1 MYLWLESLIDS
12 SFFALYS
19 FPVMKETVKE
29 MLIMAKVL
37 LFPQKERLP
46 KNLEEKLHEIA
57 REYVEVLFASLALL
71 SDEEAS
77 IERMDEVTKM
87 VTDAY
92 YEGLNN
98 AVDELS
104 QDS

>member
-1 MYLWLESLIDS
+1 MGRVSLTLLFNAIYS
-12 SFFALYS
+12 S
-19 FPVMKETVKE
+19 PIMKETAKE
-29 MLIMAKVL
+29 MFSMGKVL

-46 KNLEEKLHEIA
+46 KNLEEKLHQIA
-57 REYVEVLFASLALL
+57 REYVEVLFASLNLL
-71 SDEEAS
+71 SDEDAS
-77 IERMDEVTKM
+77 IERMDEVTEM

-104 QDS
+104 RDS

>member
-1 MYLWLESLIDS
+1 MG
-12 SFFALYS
+12 
-19 FPVMKETVKE
+19 
-29 MLIMAKVL
+29 KVL

-46 KNLEEKLHEIA
+46 KNLEKKLHEIA
-57 REYVEVLFASLALL
+57 REYVEVLFASLNLL

-77 IERMDEVTKM
+77 IERMDEVTEM
-87 VTDAY
+87 VSNAY

-104 QDS
+104 RDS

>member
-1 MYLWLESLIDS
+1 MEEI
-12 SFFALYS
+12 A
-19 FPVMKETVKE
+19 KE
-29 MLIMAKVL
+29 MFIMGKVL
-37 LFPQKERLP
+37 IFPQKERLP

-57 REYVEVLFASLALL
+57 REYVEVLFASLNLL
-71 SDEEAS
+71 SDEDAS
-77 IERMDEVTKM
+77 VERMDEVTEM

-104 QDS
+104 RDS

>member
-1 MYLWLESLIDS
+1 ME
-12 SFFALYS
+12 FALS
-19 FPVMKETVKE
+19 TSPIMEETAKE
-29 MLIMAKVL
+29 MFIMGKVL

-46 KNLEEKLHEIA
+46 KNLEEKLHQIA
-57 REYVEVLFASLALL
+57 REYVEVLFASLTLL
-71 SDEEAS
+71 SDEDAS
-77 IERMDEVTKM
+77 IERMNEVTEL
-87 VTDAY
+87 VSNAY

>member
-1 MYLWLESLIDS
+1 MG
-12 SFFALYS
+12 
-19 FPVMKETVKE
+19 
-29 MLIMAKVL
+29 KVL
-37 LFPQKERLP
+37 IFPQKERLP

-57 REYVEVLFASLALL
+57 REYVEVLFASLNLL
-71 SDEEAS
+71 SDEDAS
-77 IERMDEVTKM
+77 VERMDEVTEM

-104 QDS
+104 RDS

>member
-1 MYLWLESLIDS
+1 MG
-12 SFFALYS
+12 
-19 FPVMKETVKE
+19 
-29 MLIMAKVL
+29 KVL

-46 KNLEEKLHEIA
+46 KNLEEKLHQIA
-57 REYVEVLFASLALL
+57 REYVEVLFASLNLL

-77 IERMDEVTKM
+77 IERMDEVTEM

-104 QDS
+104 RDS